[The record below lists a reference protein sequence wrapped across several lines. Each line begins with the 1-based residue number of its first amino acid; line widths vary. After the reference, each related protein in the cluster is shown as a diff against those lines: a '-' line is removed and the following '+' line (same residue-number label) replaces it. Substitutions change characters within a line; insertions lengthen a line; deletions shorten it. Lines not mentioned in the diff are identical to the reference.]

1 MGDVGD
7 VGDVGDDRGPDLVS
21 CPRCGAQYLATATA
35 TTCVDCG
42 ARLRP
47 PGERPAA
54 GEESEEVG
62 YDLADWS
69 PQQRDELVAALA
81 AEGVAARL
89 EETELVV
96 AEADADLAEELIEE
110 VDAPDA
116 LEVEADDGDDAA
128 AEVLSSL
135 YVTSDVLVGDPD
147 SSAAVLEL
155 LESVEA
161 AASLPLPYGLDG
173 DQWAALLRTADDL
186 ADLLGEGGEAG
197 EVSAAARRLRDAVH
211 PLV

>member
-1 MGDVGD
+1 VSDDVE
-7 VGDVGDDRGPDLVS
+7 DDGGPDLVS

-54 GEESEEVG
+54 GEEGEEVG

-89 EETELVV
+89 EDTELVV

-116 LEVEADDGDDAA
+116 LEAEADDGDDAA

>member
-1 MGDVGD
+1 MSDV
-7 VGDVGDDRGPDLVS
+7 DDDQGPNLVS
-21 CPRCGAQYLATATA
+21 CPRCGAQYLATATV

-47 PGERPAA
+47 PGDRPA
-54 GEESEEVG
+54 GDDGEEVG
-62 YDLADWS
+62 YDLGDWT

-81 AEGVAARL
+81 AEGVVARL
-89 EETELVV
+89 EETELVL
-96 AEADADLAEELIEE
+96 AEADAELAEELIEE

-116 LEVEADDGDDAA
+116 LDAEADDGDDAA
-128 AEVLSSL
+128 ARVLSSL

-161 AASLPLPYGLDG
+161 AGSLPLPYGLDG
-173 DQWAALLRTADDL
+173 DQWAGLLRAADDL
-186 ADLLGEGGEAG
+186 ADLLGEGGEG
-197 EVSAAARRLRDAVH
+197 SEVSAAARVLRDAVY

>member
-1 MGDVGD
+1 MSDF
-7 VGDVGDDRGPDLVS
+7 DDTVDDGGGEPELIT
-21 CPRCGAQYLATATA
+21 CPRCGAQYLLRAAV

-42 ARLRP
+42 ARLR
-47 PGERPAA
+47 G
-54 GEESEEVG
+54 GGDDGEEVG

-69 PQQRDELVAALA
+69 AEQRAELVESLA
-81 AEGVAARL
+81 AEGVVARL
-89 EETELVV
+89 EDSELVV
-96 AEADADLAEELIEE
+96 AEADAAVAEELIEE

-116 LEVEADDGDDAA
+116 LEAEADDGDDAA

-173 DQWAALLRTADDL
+173 DQWAALLRAADDL
-186 ADLLGEGGEAG
+186 ADLLGEGGEAS
-197 EVSAAARRLRDAVH
+197 EVTAAARRLRDAVH

>member
-1 MGDVGD
+1 VSETDEPD
-7 VGDVGDDRGPDLVS
+7 ADGPNLVS
-21 CPRCGAQYLATATA
+21 CPRCGAQYLATA

-47 PGERPAA
+47 PGERPA
-54 GEESEEVG
+54 GEEGEEVG
-62 YDLADWS
+62 YDLGDWT

-81 AEGVAARL
+81 AEGVVARL

-116 LEVEADDGDDAA
+116 LAAEDDDGDDDAA
-128 AEVLSSL
+128 RVLSSL

-173 DQWAALLRTADDL
+173 DVWAGLLRAADDL
-186 ADLLGEGGEAG
+186 ADLLGEGGEG
-197 EVSAAARRLRDAVH
+197 PEVSAAARRLRDAVY